1 MTRIILESNNNNDVL
16 LIKELAERLNI
27 NYKIQSVPAPNTSE
41 KNLEHYYKIINKVV
55 DVSNYG
61 NPSKWQ
67 KKVREDRS
75 IKPS

>member
-1 MTRIILESNNNNDVL
+1 MTRIILESKNKNDVM

-27 NYKIQSVPAPNTSE
+27 SYKIQTIPAPGNSE
-41 KNLEHYYKIINKVV
+41 KNLEHYYKIINKIV

-61 NPSKWQ
+61 DPSQWQ

-75 IKPS
+75 INIS